1 MSNVIEVH
9 SLQVLLGLILSH
21 PITIVDFAAESWCVP
36 CQQFK
41 PHFDAVS
48 TLHPDVGFVHVD
60 VDSAD
65 VDLLA
70 HFSIQSVPMVLW
82 FNGSFL
88 VGAIESRTA
97 PALAREIQLLTTPA
111 EVV

>member
-1 MSNVIEVH
+1 MSNVVEIH

-36 CQQFK
+36 CQRFK

-48 TLHPDVGFVHVD
+48 DMYPDITFVHVD
-60 VDSAD
+60 VDKAD
-65 VDLLA
+65 VDLLKY
-70 HFSIQSVPMVLW
+70 FEIQSVPEVLW
-82 FNGSFL
+82 FSDAING
-88 VGAIESRTA
+88 VMESRTA

>member
-1 MSNVIEVH
+1 MSNVIEFTK
-9 SLQVLLGLILSH
+9 LAPLLSFIRQQKS
-21 PITIVDFAAESWCVP
+21 TIVDFAAESWCVP